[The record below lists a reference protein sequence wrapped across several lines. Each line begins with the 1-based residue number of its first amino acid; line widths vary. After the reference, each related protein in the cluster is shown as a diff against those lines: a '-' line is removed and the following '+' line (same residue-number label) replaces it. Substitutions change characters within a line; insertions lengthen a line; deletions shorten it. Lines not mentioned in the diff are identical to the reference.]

1 MLRVGLTGGI
11 GAGKSTVS
19 AALRRCGAI
28 VIDADVVAREVVEPG
43 SDGLDAVVRRFGEDV
58 LTPEGALDR
67 PRLSAVVFDDSAA
80 RSDLNA
86 IIHPRVAARRAGLTA
101 QAPDDA
107 VVVEDIPLLVE
118 AGLAPSFPFVV
129 VVHTEVDER
138 IRRLTSARGMT
149 EPQARA
155 RVEAQVDDETRLAAA
170 DVVLD
175 NTGPPEEVAQAAE
188 RLYHER
194 LAAMEANVRTGTPPP
209 RDGPRLVE
217 SDPTWAAQ
225 AARLL
230 RRLSAAAGEHALRVD
245 HVGSTSVPGLAAK
258 DVLDAQV
265 VVADLE
271 VASAVAGDLRSAGL
285 VAQAGEWWDN
295 ALDGTRLAKRVA
307 VETDPDRAVN
317 CHIRPETS
325 PAWREALLLRDWLRV
340 HPEYAA
346 EYEALKHR
354 LAAVYDDVELYA
366 EAKTSFIRTS
376 LARAETWATATGWQ
390 AHLVGDATYR

>member
-19 AALRRCGAI
+19 AALRRCGAVI
-28 VIDADVVAREVVEPG
+28 VDADVLAHEVVEPG
-43 SDGLDAVVRRFGEDV
+43 SGGLVEVVRRFGEEV
-58 LTPEGALDR
+58 LTPDGALDR
-67 PRLSAVVFDDSAA
+67 PRLSAVVFDDAAA
-80 RSDLNA
+80 RADLNA
-86 IIHPRVAARRAGLTA
+86 IVHPRVEQRRTELVA

-118 AGLAPSFPFVV
+118 VGLAPSFPFVV
-129 VVHTEVDER
+129 VVHTEVEER

-155 RVEAQVDDETRLAAA
+155 RVEAQIGDETRLAAA

-175 NTGPPEEVAQAAE
+175 NTGAPEVVSRAAE

-194 LAAMEANVRTGTPPP
+194 LAPMEANLRMGSPPP
-209 RDGPRLVE
+209 REAPRLAE

-230 RRLSAAAGEHALRVD
+230 QRLSTAAGTRALRVD
-245 HVGSTSVPGLAAK
+245 HIGSTSVPGLTAK
-258 DVLDAQV
+258 DVLDVQV
-265 VVADLE
+265 VVADLDA
-271 VASAVAGDLRSAGL
+271 ASAVASDLRSVGL
-285 VAQAGEWWDN
+285 VERAGQWWDD

-307 VETDPDRAVN
+307 VETDPGRAVN

-325 PAWREALLLRDWLRV
+325 PAWREALLLRDWLRA
-340 HPEYAA
+340 HPDQAA
-346 EYEALKHR
+346 EHEELKHQ
-354 LAAVYDDVELYA
+354 LAAAHDDVELYA
-366 EAKTSFIRTS
+366 EGKTSFIRTS
-376 LARAETWATATGWQ
+376 LDRAETWATATGWQ
-390 AHLVGDATYR
+390 AHIVGDATYR